1 MADRKVEVARPV
13 CSSET
18 VLPPPDIPAGAKSIN
33 IHQASRS
40 TARRHDREQGRL
52 GVAASRRPLGRRAA
66 IIL

>member
-1 MADRKVEVARPV
+1 MADRKVEVGRPV

-33 IHQASRS
+33 IHRASRS
-40 TARRHDREQGRL
+40 TARKHDREQGRL
-52 GVAASRRPLGRRAA
+52 GVASGCGPLGRRAA